1 MNKQL
6 LSTSNQ
12 RGMTL
17 IELIL
22 VIAIIGLLF
31 NISLPAFDNFV
42 NRSKLYSELSQ
53 LRGTLQL
60 ARKTAVT
67 QSKKVTLCPTTDGQ
81 TCSRGW
87 SDGYMAFVD
96 GNQDRKFN
104 AGDQLLTWH
113 ALQEERISL
122 RFRAFG
128 RTSSL
133 QWMQT
138 GITNHQN
145 GTFEICFKEKSRL
158 SRALVITK
166 AGRIRPSSDA
176 DGDGIHENA
185 SGNNI
190 NC

>member
-1 MNKQL
+1 MNKL
-6 LSTSNQ
+6 LLRTSNQ

-22 VIAIIGLLF
+22 VIAIIGILF
-31 NISLPAFDNFV
+31 NIGLPAFDDLI

-67 QSKKVTLCPTTDGQ
+67 QSKKVTLCPTVDGQ

-96 GNQDRKFN
+96 DNQDRIFN

-158 SRALVITK
+158 SRALFITK
-166 AGRIRPSSDA
+166 AGRIRPSDDA